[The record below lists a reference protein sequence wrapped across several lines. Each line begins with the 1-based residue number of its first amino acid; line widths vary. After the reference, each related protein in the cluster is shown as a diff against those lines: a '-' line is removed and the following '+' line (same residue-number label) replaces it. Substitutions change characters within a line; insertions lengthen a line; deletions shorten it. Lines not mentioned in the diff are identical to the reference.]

1 MNHLFFIRLILLT
14 HLSHSFFKIKNRKQ
28 YHWHWGKRWSRNTK
42 GHKLLKQYKNSIW
55 QNTHGAVNTNMPS
68 LLLFAMI
75 FQEEIYLHKFPNQT
89 SSSFSFLILKTHRQ
103 SQARLARLALF
114 LLTCKP
120 FMQQS
125 QHFVQTLVF
134 FLLFGPVFKS
144 LRQLSLGSN
153 QRNQRGMTG
162 LSFTS

>member
-1 MNHLFFIRLILLT
+1 
-14 HLSHSFFKIKNRKQ
+14 
-28 YHWHWGKRWSRNTK
+28 
-42 GHKLLKQYKNSIW
+42 
-55 QNTHGAVNTNMPS
+55 MPS

-75 FQEEIYLHKFPNQT
+75 FQEEIYLHKFSNQT

-134 FLLFGPVFKS
+134 FLLLGPVFKS
-144 LRQLSLGSN
+144 LRQLSLSVLTKETNGECLVSALHPKP
-153 QRNQRGMTG
+153 MTPVSVKLVSTKLLMSHLAMSMKAIVQLNRRSVTASG
-162 LSFTS
+162 RPGDRER

>member
-1 MNHLFFIRLILLT
+1 
-14 HLSHSFFKIKNRKQ
+14 
-28 YHWHWGKRWSRNTK
+28 
-42 GHKLLKQYKNSIW
+42 
-55 QNTHGAVNTNMPS
+55 MPS